1 MAGSADLTGRPVR
14 GSKAD
19 FVHPE
24 LAAAAAGTGILNTKS
39 RNKKENKS
47 ERRKLENCAIMDF
60 APGKL
65 ALQRMEPGLKE
76 L

>member
-60 APGKL
+60 AQVSWL
-65 ALQRMEPGLKE
+65 YNVWSRA
-76 L
+76 